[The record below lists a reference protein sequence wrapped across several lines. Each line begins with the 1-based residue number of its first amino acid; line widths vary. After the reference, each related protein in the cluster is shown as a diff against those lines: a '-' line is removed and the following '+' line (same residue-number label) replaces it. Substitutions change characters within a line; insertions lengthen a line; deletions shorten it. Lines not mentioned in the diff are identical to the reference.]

1 MSVTESKLKEGVLT
15 FGPKAAPTLTV
26 SCQATNVT
34 LEPAFEEVGEALEVL
49 CGDTL
54 AASERTMW
62 VLKFT
67 GVQDWTAKTGFTNFA
82 YDHDGEELDF
92 TWTPN
97 KTGPTWSGKVKVKAV
112 ILGGAV
118 NTRNTSDAEWP
129 CNGKPLRTDAAA
141 PETPAADAPQAET
154 PAAEPAPEPAPAP
167 VKK

>member
-1 MSVTESKLKEGVLT
+1 MTVTESKLKEGVLT
-15 FGPKAAPTLTV
+15 FGPKATPTLTV

-34 LEPAFEEVGEALEVL
+34 LEPSFEEVGEALEVL

-129 CNGKPLRTDAAA
+129 CNGKPLRTDASAA
-141 PETPAADAPQAET
+141 PDAPAAPDEKPATDDQA
-154 PAAEPAPEPAPAP
+154 AAEPA
-167 VKK
+167 KK